1 MHNTDS
7 IGFGSC
13 FTVPLIEIDAHFLW
27 SAQARKYIFD
37 SLGAD
42 FLENNVLDLE
52 AMLDEAENR
61 IPLIC
66 LLSTGSDPT
75 SQIEALA
82 RLRVQVHC
90 CGSASSEL
98 DPYGLMRNLFLYV
111 ELGFKLYKMI
121 LYTK

>member
-1 MHNTDS
+1 M
-7 IGFGSC
+7 
-13 FTVPLIEIDAHFLW
+13 
-27 SAQARKYIFD
+27 QARKYIFD

-82 RLRVQVHC
+82 RLRVQV
-90 CGSASSEL
+90 CGSCIL
-98 DPYGLMRNLFLYV
+98 PVWIRPMGNLL
-111 ELGFKLYKMI
+111 L
-121 LYTK
+121 

>member
-1 MHNTDS
+1 MIYT
-7 IGFGSC
+7 
-13 FTVPLIEIDAHFLW
+13 W
-27 SAQARKYIFD
+27 QARKYIFD

-82 RLRVQVHC
+82 RLRVQASVH
-90 CGSASSEL
+90 
-98 DPYGLMRNLFLYV
+98 
-111 ELGFKLYKMI
+111 I
-121 LYTK
+121 

>member
-1 MHNTDS
+1 LLHLVNFFSDD
-7 IGFGSC
+7 FG
-13 FTVPLIEIDAHFLW
+13 
-27 SAQARKYIFD
+27 QARKYIFD

-82 RLRVQVHC
+82 RLRVQVLHPP
-90 CGSASSEL
+90 A
-98 DPYGLMRNLFLYV
+98 R
-111 ELGFKLYKMI
+111 
-121 LYTK
+121 

>member
-1 MHNTDS
+1 
-7 IGFGSC
+7 
-13 FTVPLIEIDAHFLW
+13 VV
-27 SAQARKYIFD
+27 QARKYIFD

-82 RLRVQVHC
+82 RLRVQVPV
-90 CGSASSEL
+90 L
-98 DPYGLMRNLFLYV
+98 
-111 ELGFKLYKMI
+111 
-121 LYTK
+121 